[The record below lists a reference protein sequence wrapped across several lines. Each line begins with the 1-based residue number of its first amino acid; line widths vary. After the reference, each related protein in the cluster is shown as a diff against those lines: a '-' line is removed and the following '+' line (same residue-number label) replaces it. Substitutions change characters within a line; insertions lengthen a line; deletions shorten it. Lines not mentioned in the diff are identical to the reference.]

1 MLKKQNIKFSE
12 RKKFELSNTP
22 GEYVRDSIIKL
33 GVETAKEAGYNA
45 GNKTD
50 KLIKL
55 IEKVKVGIAK
65 DGTFV
70 NVPIS

>member
-22 GEYVRDSIIKL
+22 GEEVRDSIIKL
-33 GVETAKEAGYNA
+33 GVEAAKEAGYSA

-55 IEKVKVGIAK
+55 IETLVKKVSGLGSIL
-65 DGTFV
+65 GCLL
-70 NVPIS
+70 